1 MMDKLISLLKTDLNI
16 TFGLSSLKYDLKNRK
31 DKWKIGLVIL
41 FIVSVVPA
49 YGIFIKF
56 LLNLYEGYKIVGIE
70 RAFILSGFLI
80 TQILIFL
87 FGIIFVMSKYYF
99 SNDLNILLPLPL
111 KAGTIVGAKFLS
123 MVVNE
128 YIVSFPIIIPYMVI
142 YGLKSQVNF
151 IYWIY
156 ALFLILLL
164 PFIPL
169 ALDSVIVMFFMRWT
183 NIKGKKDFMRI
194 IGYVLMMVLILFFQ
208 FKLQNMG
215 NDLLAQG
222 NTDAIMKYIDQKN
235 DLIRNLGMSFPP
247 SSWAT
252 LALTE
257 SNKILGFVY
266 LIVFGGASVGG
277 FLLVSALS
285 EKLFFKGLMGNFEE
299 KGRGSNVTEE
309 EIKKGFSKIRPQ
321 YMAVF
326 SKEMKTLVRTPIYL
340 FNSIGGV
347 IIVPIILVMTTAMDN
362 GNSLKVLTV
371 YAQKFPH
378 YITLFGTGLIVFLG
392 IANSVGATT
401 FSREGKNFWIIRS
414 APSKYSDQIIGRL
427 LSSLM
432 VQAIGIVCLIV
443 VLPFLIKIDLE
454 NIIGIIA
461 LGMLGSIP
469 VTLLGM
475 IVDILRPLL
484 DWDNP
489 QKAMKENLNVL
500 IGMGIGALYIL
511 IVGLLVYLLL
521 KIDVNIYLI
530 YLSMGLI
537 FCLSSY
543 FLFKILTK
551 LVERQFINL
560 E

>member
-1 MMDKLISLLKTDLNI
+1 MSNHVVALVSRNAMQ
-16 TFGLSSLKYDLKNRK
+16 GVALSSIFEQTAAFEMGDAIGPFERGHLLGLAYQGLNANNMLYKMVKKNGK
-31 DKWKIGLVIL
+31 TGTVGTVIETL
-41 FIVSVVPA
+41 MENAIEDGVIRVKETLPS
-49 YGIFIKF
+49 
-56 LLNLYEGYKIVGIE
+56 GYKVYTTDDLSLWNAYAAVGMV
-70 RAFILSGFLI
+70 AA
-80 TQILIFL
+80 
-87 FGIIFVMSKYYF
+87 VMV
-99 SNDLNILLPLPL
+99 N
-111 KAGTIVGAKFLS
+111 VGAARAAQGAPS
-123 MVVNE
+123 T
-128 YIVSFPIIIPYMVI
+128 
-142 YGLKSQVNF
+142 
-151 IYWIY
+151 
-156 ALFLILLL
+156 IL
-164 PFIPL
+164 
-169 ALDSVIVMFFMRWT
+169 
-183 NIKGKKDFMRI
+183 
-194 IGYVLMMVLILFFQ
+194 YY
-208 FKLQNMG
+208 
-215 NDLLAQG
+215 NDLLEHETG
-222 NTDAIMKYIDQKN
+222 LPSVDYGRSMGVCV
-235 DLIRNLGMSFPP
+235 GMSFPP

-378 YITLFGTGLIVFLG
+378 YITLFGTGFIVFLG

-475 IVDILRPLL
+475 SVDILRPLL